1 MVPKTNDKV
10 YVSIIIGKYIITFH
24 LFSVLC
30 QRKHC
35 CWKYWKWGCHL
46 KNRYHY
52 AKVVENA
59 RINFSISPYCS
70 LLFSRKENFKY
81 FEIALLA
88 ALWGDWQHYK
98 YVRIL
103 ALKYCQCHTGH
114 LLAFQKTAMKALKQG
129 VKFFLT

>member
-30 QRKHC
+30 QRKDC

-98 YVRIL
+98 CVRIL
-103 ALKYCQCHTGH
+103 ALNTASATLDIC
-114 LLAFQKTAMKALKQG
+114 LLFKKRLWKHSNK
-129 VKFFLT
+129 V